1 VGKWRVKGGWPCVQ
15 TGPVMTSVCR
25 YILWL
30 RYLSLWLLCCT
41 TCVCVFVTVLRH
53 FQDYML
59 SIVCVCD
66 SPATVWGLHAVYCVC
81 LWQSCNSLR
90 TTCCLLCVCVTVL
103 RQFEDYMLSIV
114 CVCVT
119 VLRHFQDYMKP
130 EDGASDQARSAASAA
145 TSADSDGAAAAAS
158 SLGDNTLTVNLG
170 IPIVVVVTKVCYVI
184 VSCECKFTAKW
195 SPYMMSSFQFLLLE
209 SIQSLFPGMYVAY
222 KKGSYPDFRQSLTVT
237 VDVLL
242 SHDKQTDVV
251 MAAVRRYVSK

>member
-1 VGKWRVKGGWPCVQ
+1 
-15 TGPVMTSVCR
+15 
-25 YILWL
+25 
-30 RYLSLWLLCCT
+30 
-41 TCVCVFVTVLRH
+41 
-53 FQDYML
+53 
-59 SIVCVCD
+59 
-66 SPATVWGLHAVYCVC
+66 
-81 LWQSCNSLR
+81 
-90 TTCCLLCVCVTVL
+90 
-103 RQFEDYMLSIV
+103 MLSIV